1 MSDPNSTT
9 FTPMTWKLKL
19 GEKLTCENGDIYV
32 RRWYFETPWGS
43 IRLHHWL
50 HSDDDRAMHDHVWAF
65 TTLILSGGYT
75 DVSSSGQEYLARGQ
89 MARRLPSHKHTVVVD
104 PEGCWSLLITGPKVR
119 GWGFWRKGKWVKAN
133 KYFLEEGK
141 HVCN

>member
-1 MSDPNSTT
+1 MFDVGILRLLGDRFDYTIGYIRTT
-9 FTPMTWKLKL
+9 IGRCMITS
-19 GEKLTCENGDIYV
+19 G
-32 RRWYFETPWGS
+32 
-43 IRLHHWL
+43 
-50 HSDDDRAMHDHVWAF
+50 HSLLSF
-65 TTLILSGGYT
+65 SGGYT